1 MKQLL
6 TSNKCFKDS
15 KTKIGKD
22 LLDIPHEKSVQ
33 IQALTWC
40 QAWIDKKK
48 NEEKNLDVWTRNK
61 SIRENYRP
69 LWRRS
74 RTTNAEEQYTQS
86 VEFYGKRM
94 SMEEANEAERWWPQF
109 LLDNTSLQGGK
120 ELLLPEITQ
129 MNPYTTSSEDVCTD
143 IEPVRVLYNGHNHY
157 QALVLSSTHDTERMI
172 WLRDKISV
180 MALPGLQ
187 SDPVDSAN
195 NEEHVESPD

>member
-33 IQALTWC
+33 IQALT
-40 QAWIDKKK
+40 
-48 NEEKNLDVWTRNK
+48 
-61 SIRENYRP
+61 
-69 LWRRS
+69 
-74 RTTNAEEQYTQS
+74 TTNAEEQYTQS

-109 LLDNTSLQGGK
+109 LIDNTSLQGGK